1 MNVHGPLH
9 DLADVNEDSLFKI
22 YSTGFEIH
30 CLEFTCCRENHGRSL
45 HGNFMLLSPFSEQ
58 LQSLL
63 EFTVDGL
70 WYLIVN

>member
-30 CLEFTCCRENHGRSL
+30 FVWNLLVAGKTMAVLCMEILCCFL
-45 HGNFMLLSPFSEQ
+45 HFPSSCNLCWN
-58 LQSLL
+58 LQSMDYGIL
-63 EFTVDGL
+63 
-70 WYLIVN
+70 